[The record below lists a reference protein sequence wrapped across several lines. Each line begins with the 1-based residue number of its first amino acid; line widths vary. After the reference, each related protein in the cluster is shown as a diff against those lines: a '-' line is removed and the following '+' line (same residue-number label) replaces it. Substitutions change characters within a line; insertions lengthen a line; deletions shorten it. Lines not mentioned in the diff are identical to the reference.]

1 LIASTNGILWLSYK
15 ITVKIKEKNKY
26 LATITNVKVYLP
38 DDPLQALKIV
48 SENKVKAIFD
58 KSTGYAYSV
67 DDAVTPGLERLL
79 DNMANAGFLQ
89 VTVEDNNVLIN
100 GKLPVYE
107 TLTCPECGS
116 PFIFHESLA
125 QHNRCGT
132 VLPLEAFKKNAGFF
146 CPACNTE
153 ITEEELVD
161 LGSWYTCHSCGAR
174 FQFPIVR
181 FSLENEHV
189 RLGQEDIA
197 YKKTYRLTSKG
208 LAALNAQVPS
218 LAKDLKTKLYG
229 SHNIFFIGSIYG
241 SIGRA
246 QEVHL
251 FFESSGKVHLIV
263 VLKGNSKVTEDEVR
277 NVLDLSKSNTC
288 ETSAIIMIPDAEK
301 SAIEFLRR
309 NKIDYII
316 VNKEDKT
323 ADTILTLVKKEL
335 NE

>member
-1 LIASTNGILWLSYK
+1 M
-15 ITVKIKEKNKY
+15 
-26 LATITNVKVYLP
+26 YLP

-48 SENKVKAIFD
+48 NENKVKAIFD
-58 KSTGYAYSV
+58 ESTGYVYSI
-67 DDAVTPGLERLL
+67 DNTIIPGLDRLL
-79 DNMANAGFLQ
+79 DDMANAGFLQ
-89 VTVEDNNVLIN
+89 VTIEDNNVLIN
-100 GKLPVYE
+100 GKLPIYE

-116 PFIFHESLA
+116 PFISHESLA
-125 QHNRCGT
+125 QHNKCGT
-132 VLPLEAFKKNAGFF
+132 VLPLDAFKKNEEFF

-153 ITEEELVD
+153 IGEEELVY

-174 FQFPIVR
+174 FQFPMVR
-181 FSLENEHV
+181 FNLENEHF

-197 YKKTYRLTSKG
+197 YKKTYRLTPKG

-229 SHNIFFIGSIYG
+229 SHNIFFVGSIYG

-263 VLKGNSKVTEDEVR
+263 ILKGNSKVTEDEIR
-277 NVLDLSKSNTC
+277 NAIDLSKSNTC

-309 NKIDYII
+309 SNVNYIVI
-316 VNKEDKT
+316 NKEDKT
-323 ADTILTLVKKEL
+323 ADTVLTLVKKEL